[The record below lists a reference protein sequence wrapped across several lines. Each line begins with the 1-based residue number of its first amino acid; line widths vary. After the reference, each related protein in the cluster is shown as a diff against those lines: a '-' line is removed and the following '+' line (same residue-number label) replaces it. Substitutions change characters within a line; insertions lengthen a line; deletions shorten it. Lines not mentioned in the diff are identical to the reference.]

1 MKSAGKSEYK
11 TGRDDIDKII
21 ADLAKA
27 CHPDNN
33 VDLVEEM
40 LITIAKLGIE
50 SNDRGDLKLIN
61 MALKE
66 LRYASKIF
74 ASYRNEK
81 KVVVL
86 VCSSPEGF
94 R

>member
-50 SNDRGDLKLIN
+50 SNDRVTLLKKLLLKKKNLIFY
-61 MALKE
+61 MKMKLTII
-66 LRYASKIF
+66 L
-74 ASYRNEK
+74 
-81 KVVVL
+81 
-86 VCSSPEGF
+86 
-94 R
+94 